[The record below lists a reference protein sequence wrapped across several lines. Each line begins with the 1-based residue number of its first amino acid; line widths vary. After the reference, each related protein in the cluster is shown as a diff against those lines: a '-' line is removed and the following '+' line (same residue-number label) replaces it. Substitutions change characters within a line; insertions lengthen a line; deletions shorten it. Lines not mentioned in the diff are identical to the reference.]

1 MRFFKKRGPV
11 PEIKVDDPDQ
21 KRKLAAYSTLGIMFP
36 ASIAIGLFI
45 GVVLDDLLGTD
56 PVLTIIFTI
65 YGLAAGFYNFFKI
78 VNKYE
83 KRK

>member
-1 MRFFKKRGPV
+1 MKFFKRRSPAPK
-11 PEIKVDDPDQ
+11 IDVDDHGQ
-21 KRKLAAYSTLGIMFP
+21 KKKLAAYSTLGIMFP

-45 GVVLDDLLGTD
+45 GVFFDDLLGTS
-56 PVLTIIFTI
+56 PVLTIIFTL
-65 YGLAAGFYNFFKI
+65 YGMAAGFYNFFKI

>member
-11 PEIKVDDPDQ
+11 PEIEVDDPDH
-21 KRKLAAYSTLGIMFP
+21 KKKLAAYSTLGIMFP

-56 PVLTIIFTI
+56 PVLTIIFTL

-78 VNKYE
+78 INKYE

>member
-1 MRFFKKRGPV
+1 MKFLKRRSPAPG
-11 PEIKVDDPDQ
+11 IDIDDPGQ
-21 KRKLAAYSTLGIMFP
+21 KKKLAAYSTLGIIFP

-45 GVVLDDLLGTD
+45 GVFLDDLLGTS
-56 PVLTIIFTI
+56 PVLTIIFTL
-65 YGLAAGFYNFFKI
+65 YGMAAGFYNFFKI

>member
-1 MRFFKKRGPV
+1 MKFLKRRGQV
-11 PEIKVDDPDQ
+11 PEIDVDDPGQ
-21 KRKLAAYSTLGIMFP
+21 KKKLAAYSTLGIMFP

-45 GVVLDDLLGTD
+45 GIFLDDLLGTS
-56 PVLTIIFTI
+56 PVMTIIFI
-65 YGLAAGFYNFFKI
+65 LYGIAAGFYNFFKI